1 MSHFSLNLSPDGD
14 LVYQG
19 EMLQDKTAIVRYG
32 QTDRLIIV
40 LLGRIYNQSDLEKR
54 FNLRADITLDLIAEL
69 YLKCG
74 EKALAH
80 LEGEFALVIGDR
92 QEKRLIL
99 CRDPMGNYP
108 LYWRENSSGIIVSS
122 RLKTL
127 VAGEENRL
135 NDHYL
140 AQYLSYSFAF
150 TELPKTETIYPH
162 CYRLLPGQILQ
173 LQTGK
178 KTHLLFQ
185 QNLLDNLIPIRGC
198 LKSVLMEYW
207 QD

>member
-14 LVYQG
+14 FAYQG
-19 EMLQDKTAIVRYG
+19 EKLQDKTAIVRYWES
-32 QTDRLIIV
+32 DRLILV
-40 LLGRIYNQSDLEKR
+40 LQGRIYYKADLKKR
-54 FNLRADITLDLIAEL
+54 FNLNEDMILDLIAEL

-92 QEKRLIL
+92 QKKQVIL

-108 LYWRENSSGIIVSS
+108 LYWRENSSGITVSS
-122 RLKTL
+122 RLRNL
-127 VAGEENRL
+127 VVGEENRL

-150 TELPKTETIYPH
+150 TELPKAETIYPH

-173 LQTGK
+173 LQPWEKPNT
-178 KTHLLFQ
+178 LFQ
-185 QNLLDNLIPIRGC
+185 QNLLEKSTPITDITPQEAG
-198 LKSVLMEYW
+198 
-207 QD
+207 